1 MFPPQTIPVR
11 IAQMLMCLAQVV
23 ATLALVIYAVPLVA
37 VVFVP
42 LGAFFAF
49 VQRYFTAT
57 SSQLERLDYVSRSP
71 MLSHLSESL
80 QGVASI
86 RYASVVAV
94 VAAAAWF
101 SYCCCCCF
109 P

>member
-1 MFPPQTIPVR
+1 MFFPQTIPVR

-37 VVFVP
+37 IVFVP

-86 RYASVVAV
+86 RYAKHGNL
-94 VAAAAWF
+94 
-101 SYCCCCCF
+101 
-109 P
+109 